1 MPSETAISSLLTS
14 TSLVHLENYVSF
26 CAYIYRVLVINL
38 FKLQYGNPLK
48 KFRQIWLIW
57 SAVLYF

>member
-38 FKLQYGNPLK
+38 FKFQYGNPLK